1 MSCFETSSANTTSS
15 SHFSYE
21 NSSPLR
27 VQFVAKSTSDGILNK
42 FFDATEF
49 DFDYEQSGLWSPPVK
64 RSVFL
69 SSPGRI
75 FTDQEMLDKLRT
87 IMEARN
93 GRRHRVFLRVCG
105 CFALNTS
112 DPLFLLSSD
121 LKILLCLFNSMQAFW
136 CY

>member
-1 MSCFETSSANTTSS
+1 MSGSETSSANTPSLS
-15 SHFSYE
+15 SHFSSG

-87 IMEARN
+87 LMEARS
-93 GRRHRVFLRVCG
+93 GRRHKVFLR
-105 CFALNTS
+105 
-112 DPLFLLSSD
+112 
-121 LKILLCLFNSMQAFW
+121 AFW

>member
-1 MSCFETSSANTTSS
+1 MSGSKTSSTNTTSS
-15 SHFSYE
+15 QFSSE

-49 DFDYEQSGLWSPPVK
+49 DFNYEQSGLWSPPVK

-75 FTDQEMLDKLRT
+75 FTDQEMLDKLKAV
-87 IMEARN
+87 MEARN
-93 GRRHRVFLRVCG
+93 GRRHKVFLRVR
-105 CFALNTS
+105 
-112 DPLFLLSSD
+112 
-121 LKILLCLFNSMQAFW
+121 
-136 CY
+136 